1 MAPACWCTGAL
12 APTEWNF
19 HPRAL
24 RPGAPRSGR
33 TAACAAACPRGGRAG
48 GGIRSLRGLRAGPNA
63 YRAEEVSV
71 HELSLAG
78 GILQVVEDAAA
89 REAFARVLQL
99 RLEVGKLAGVEL
111 QALRFAL
118 EAIAPGTLLEGAE
131 VLIDEPP
138 GRAWCMGC
146 STAVEIGQRG
156 DACPPAAGTGSRPRA
171 VTSCVWWIC
180 RWPRKEKTYVC
191 RVGCN
196 SKGGSARPSN
206 ACSGRRGGRCAH
218 RDPALWRGRGAGVG
232 AGAERIARHPHRT
245 GRAGRQ
251 QPGGAAEPGAF
262 PCPWRACAQPRV
274 QPRLGQDHT
283 AVRHHTC
290 HAAAAPSCRWP

>member
-1 MAPACWCTGAL
+1 M
-12 APTEWNF
+12 
-19 HPRAL
+19 
-24 RPGAPRSGR
+24 
-33 TAACAAACPRGGRAG
+33 
-48 GGIRSLRGLRAGPNA
+48 
-63 YRAEEVSV
+63 

-156 DACPPAAGTGSRPRA
+156 DACPACAEAGERKARTVRVPVPAEVTDALKEIGAPGGYYFGHGGGKVETRTGDWRRQLRPLFAAANVPEGHAHRFRDTRA
-171 VTSCVWWIC
+171 VELLNDGVPMDRVAAILGNT
-180 RWPRKEKTYVC
+180 EEVC
-191 RVGCN
+191 RKHYAPWVKERQDQLEADVRRNIQKRRKVVPMKRVG
-196 SKGGSARPSN
+196 
-206 ACSGRRGGRCAH
+206 
-218 RDPALWRGRGAGVG
+218 
-232 AGAERIARHPHRT
+232 
-245 GRAGRQ
+245 
-251 QPGGAAEPGAF
+251 
-262 PCPWRACAQPRV
+262 
-274 QPRLGQDHT
+274 
-283 AVRHHTC
+283 
-290 HAAAAPSCRWP
+290 